1 MSVSGLESWI
11 FTVICS
17 GMSPWGGFLFY
28 ALQSL
33 IVGPLRFVAY
43 GLQWHCQGVVKK
55 CAQKSQSTTTAAS
68 KKNE

>member
-1 MSVSGLESWI
+1 MSVSGFESWI

-17 GMSPWGGFLFY
+17 GFAPWGGFLFY
-28 ALQSL
+28 ALQAI

-43 GLQWHCQGVVKK
+43 GLQWHCQNVVKK
-55 CAQKSQSTTTAAS
+55 CAQKGQPIASDAS

>member
-11 FTVICS
+11 FTVICA
-17 GMSPWGGFLFY
+17 GFAPWGGFLFHV
-28 ALQSL
+28 LQS
-33 IVGPLRFVAY
+33 IIAGPLRFVAY

-55 CAQKSQSTTTAAS
+55 CAQKHQANASDAS